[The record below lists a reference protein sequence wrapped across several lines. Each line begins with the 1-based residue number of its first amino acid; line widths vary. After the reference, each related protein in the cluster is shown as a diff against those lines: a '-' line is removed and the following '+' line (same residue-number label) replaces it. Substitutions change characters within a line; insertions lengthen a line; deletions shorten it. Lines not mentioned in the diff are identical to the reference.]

1 MRPDGVDDK
10 RKKGE
15 PSEEDHTLGQGYVSA
30 ELCPVGEGYPPHVIG
45 EHHAAVECM
54 DHHPLISSPKQ
65 GARPASLS
73 SMRRKD
79 EVIFL
84 SRVYV
89 FVCVWGELFKVYN
102 SFTFIS

>member
-10 RKKGE
+10 RKKDE
-15 PSEEDHTLGQGYVSA
+15 SREEDHTLGQGDVSA

-45 EHHAAVECM
+45 EHHATVECM

-65 GARPASLS
+65 GMRPASLS

-79 EVIFL
+79 GERKVMGFFIC
-84 SRVYV
+84 
-89 FVCVWGELFKVYN
+89 VCVGEVVSGFFCLK
-102 SFTFIS
+102 FTTV